1 MTGQRSDARRN
12 RAHILAVA
20 EAEVAAR
27 GAQASLEQI
36 ARVAGVGS
44 ATVRRHFPTRRA
56 LLEAVFKQRV
66 HDLCERAHVLRGE
79 RDSRSALVE
88 WLRELLAY
96 SLAARG
102 LADVLSYQPLQ
113 DRPVHGEAVQGEAVQ
128 GEAVQDSCAPAIS
141 AAGALL
147 LRRAIDDRTVRAD
160 ITIDDLLVL
169 IVGIALATEHYSD
182 PAPRADRAFRLAV
195 AGFGADGA

>member
-12 RAHILAVA
+12 YTHILAVA
-20 EAEVAAR
+20 EAEVAAQ
-27 GAQASLEQI
+27 GAQASLERI

-44 ATVRRHFPTRRA
+44 ATVRRHFPTRQA
-56 LLEAVFKQRV
+56 LLEAVFEQRV
-66 HDLCERAHVLRGE
+66 QDLCDRAHALRGE

-102 LADVLSYQPLQ
+102 LADALSYQPLR
-113 DRPVHGEAVQGEAVQ
+113 DEAG
-128 GEAVQDSCAPAIS
+128 QDSCARTIG
-141 AAGALL
+141 AAGELL
-147 LRRAIDDRTVRAD
+147 LRKALDERTVRAD

-169 IVGIALATEHYSD
+169 IVGIALATENYTD
-182 PAPRADRAFRLAV
+182 PATRADHAFRLAV
-195 AGFGADGA
+195 AGFGAHDA

>member
-12 RAHILAVA
+12 YAHILAVA
-20 EAEVAAR
+20 EAEVSAQ

-36 ARVAGVGS
+36 ARTAGVGS
-44 ATVRRHFPTRRA
+44 ATVRRHFPTRKA

-66 HDLCERAHVLRGE
+66 HDLCERAHTLRGE
-79 RDSRSALVE
+79 HDSHSALVE

-102 LADVLSYQPLQ
+102 LADVLSYEPLQ
-113 DRPVHGEAVQGEAVQ
+113 DEAP
-128 GEAVQDSCAPAIS
+128 QDSCALAIG

-147 LRRAIDDRTVRAD
+147 LRKAIDDRSVRAD
-160 ITIDDLLVL
+160 IAIDDLLTL
-169 IVGIALATEHYSD
+169 IVGIALATENYTD
-182 PAPRADRAFRLAV
+182 PATQADRAFRLAV
-195 AGFGADGA
+195 AGLGADGT

>member
-12 RAHILAVA
+12 RTHILAVA
-20 EAEVAAR
+20 EAEVAAH
-27 GAQASLEQI
+27 GARASLEQI

-44 ATVRRHFPTRRA
+44 ATVRRHFPTRKA
-56 LLEAVFKQRV
+56 LLEAVFERRV
-66 HDLCERAHVLRGE
+66 HALCDRAQALCGE
-79 RDSRSALVE
+79 PDSRSALLE

-102 LADVLSYQPLQ
+102 LADVLSYEPLQ
-113 DRPVHGEAVQGEAVQ
+113 DEAAEG
-128 GEAVQDSCAPAIS
+128 SCAAALG
-141 AAGALL
+141 AAGAPL
-147 LRRAIDDRTVRAD
+147 LRRAIDDRAVRAD

-169 IVGIALATEHYSD
+169 IVGIALATENHAD

-195 AGFGADGA
+195 AGFGVKGT

>member
-12 RAHILAVA
+12 YTHILAVA
-20 EAEVAAR
+20 EAEVAAQ

-36 ARVAGVGS
+36 ARIAGVGS
-44 ATVRRHFPTRRA
+44 ATVRRHFPTRKA

-66 HDLCERAHVLRGE
+66 HDLCDRAHALCGE
-79 RDSRSALVE
+79 HDSRSALVE

-113 DRPVHGEAVQGEAVQ
+113 DEAT
-128 GEAVQDSCAPAIS
+128 QDSCAPAIG

-147 LRRAIDDRTVRAD
+147 LRKAIDDRTVRAD

-169 IVGIALATEHYSD
+169 IVGIALATENYTD
-182 PAPRADRAFRLAV
+182 PAMQADRAFRLAV
-195 AGFGADGA
+195 AGFGANGS

>member
-12 RAHILAVA
+12 YAHILAVA
-20 EAEVAAR
+20 EIEVATH

-36 ARVAGVGS
+36 ARIAGVGS
-44 ATVRRHFPTRRA
+44 GTVRRHFPTRKA

-66 HDLCERAHVLRGE
+66 HALRERAHTLCAE
-79 RDSRSALVE
+79 HDSRSALVR

-113 DRPVHGEAVQGEAVQ
+113 DEAT
-128 GEAVQDSCAPAIS
+128 QDSCAADIG

-147 LRRAIDDRTVRAD
+147 LRRAIDDQAVRAD
-160 ITIDDLLVL
+160 ITVDDLLTLV
-169 IVGIALATEHYSD
+169 VGIALATENYSD
-182 PAPRADRAFRLAV
+182 PSIQADRAFRLAV
-195 AGFGADGA
+195 AGFGTTDTTDTTGTTGT